1 MNSSEV
7 IIYGIK
13 RQLIWDS
20 PDKEYY
26 KGVKIQRFVNGQ
38 WQSAAEY
45 PRENDPGRFL
55 MQPGVTYRVVSL
67 WLTGSKFFSA
77 QYPTGTYLGGITE
90 IVEEGVFT
98 VTDLEHDGFD
108 SITIEDRVE
117 TDIDVKMV
125 APAVSSL
132 DIYLPT
138 LNTLTNDDI
147 SYSPTPGSKIYNE
160 TLTITDVY
168 MPTLLTMDTQIDTI
182 YSPLPGAMLYFG
194 NLEVVRYS
202 GGSVINIGG

>member
-20 PDKEYY
+20 PNKEYY

-38 WQSAAEY
+38 WQSIAEY
-45 PRENDPGRFL
+45 PRENDPGKFL
-55 MQPGVTYRVVSL
+55 MQPGQAYRVVSL
-67 WLTGSKFFSA
+67 WITGSKFFSA
-77 QYPTGTYLGGITE
+77 KYPAGTYIGPISE
-90 IVEEGVFT
+90 IVEEGVFR

-117 TDIDVKMV
+117 TDFDVKMV
-125 APAVSSL
+125 AQSVSSL
-132 DIYLPT
+132 DVYLPT
-138 LNTLTNDDI
+138 LTSLSNNDI
-147 SYSPTPGSKIYNE
+147 SYSPTPGSKVYNE

-168 MPTLLTMDTQIDTI
+168 MPTLLTMNTQIDTA
-182 YSPLPGAMLYFG
+182 YAPQPGAVLYFG
-194 NLEVVRYS
+194 NLEVVRTS

>member
-26 KGVKIQRFVNGQ
+26 KGVKIQRFVNGA
-38 WQSAAEY
+38 WQSIAEY

-55 MQPGVTYRVVSL
+55 MQPGQAYRVVSL
-67 WLTGSKFFSA
+67 WITGSKFFSA
-77 QYPTGTYLGGITE
+77 KYPTGTYLGPITE
-90 IVEEGVFT
+90 IVEEGIFR
-98 VTDLEHDGFD
+98 VTDLEHDDFD
-108 SITIEDRVE
+108 TITIEDRVE
-117 TDIDVKMV
+117 TDLDVKMV
-125 APAVSSL
+125 APSVNSL
-132 DIYLPT
+132 DIYLPS
-138 LNTLTNDDI
+138 LNSFDNNDI
-147 SYSPTPGSKIYNE
+147 SYSPVPGSKVYNE

-168 MPTLLTMDTQIDTI
+168 MPTLLTMTTQIDTA
-182 YSPLPGAMLYFG
+182 YAPSPGALLFFG
-194 NLEVVRYS
+194 NIEVVRYS